1 MIFEH
6 LLIYLLAFCMSGEI
20 SIQRFAKFFFLIGL
34 FACAYVCV
42 FVCMCMFALNCESP
56 LNILEI
62 IVNMWFAN
70 ICFPSFCTLLSHS
83 VDCFRCYSEAFKIDV
98 VPLVTGF
105 QVAQ

>member
-20 SIQRFAKFFFLIGL
+20 SIQRFAKFFFNWVICMCT
-34 FACAYVCV
+34 CAHVCV

-62 IVNMWFAN
+62 IVNMWFA
-70 ICFPSFCTLLSHS
+70 IFVFPHFVHCFLTLLIVSIA
-83 VDCFRCYSEAFKIDV
+83 VQRLLK
-98 VPLVTGF
+98 LM
-105 QVAQ
+105 